1 MFISLMKMEF
11 GKPGK
16 NKRRGFDFGIED
28 DNDNG
33 SPVKVEMPS
42 ALRPARLPLNVDQM
56 QQRA

>member
-1 MFISLMKMEF
+1 MKMEF

-16 NKRRGFDFGIED
+16 NKKRGFDFGIED
-28 DNDNG
+28 DDDNG

-42 ALRPARLPLNVDQM
+42 ALRPARLPLNADQM